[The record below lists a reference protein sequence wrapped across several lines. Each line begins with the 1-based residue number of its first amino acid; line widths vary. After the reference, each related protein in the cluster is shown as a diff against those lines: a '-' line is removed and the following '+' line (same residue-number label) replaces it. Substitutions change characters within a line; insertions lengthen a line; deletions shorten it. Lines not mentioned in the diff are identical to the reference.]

1 MSIEQAADRLLDR
14 MTKPGPE
21 PVLRDLA
28 SEESA
33 DDAVRREP
41 LPESGLTEL
50 EMARAVVGNVLARSK
65 DDPNAYLSSEAVAAF
80 TAIRDAAPLEY
91 ERLRTDLKQANR
103 LIRVCALDGFT
114 RAAGNAD
121 SGSDSMATRLADL
134 ASEQCELWHDA
145 DGSAFASLDRDHQG
159 SAHREHWRIDSRGFQ
174 EWLAWL
180 CHTELDGAPASEVI
194 KAASNVLAGK
204 AKFDGGE
211 YTPSMRVARD
221 ESGYWLDL
229 CDDHWRAVLV
239 TATGWRIVEQSAPRF
254 IRTKAMRPLPCPVSG
269 GNLSDLWP
277 LLNIPE
283 ADHPLI
289 LAWMLECLRSD
300 TPFPV
305 LELLGE
311 QGAAKST
318 TQKTVRG
325 FIDPNKVML
334 RGRPKGVE
342 DVFVAAGANHLISL
356 ENLSGIT
363 PEISD
368 GLCTIATGGGAAG
381 RQLYTNGE
389 EHIIEAHNPV
399 MLNGIGAVVTRP
411 DLLDRTIAICLPTIQ
426 VRMTEGE
433 HANRLQGC
441 ASGIMGALLTLFAD
455 TLAALPD
462 VRIPE
467 TQRPRMA
474 DFALLGE
481 AMHRALGNEAGEWL
495 ALYVRHRQDAIR
507 RTVDSSPVAV
517 ACIELVKHNAGYHGT
532 VKGLLELFNARI
544 TDRNLERGD
553 YWPKS
558 PKGLGDALRRSAPAL
573 RQIGIHLRVEDRP
586 RRDGVH
592 CELRI
597 AKGFQLRAGEI
608 IEISSSPSS
617 QRSPTPEYG
626 GCNDPNRLVEV
637 AL

>member
-1 MSIEQAADRLLDR
+1 MSLEQAADRLLDR

-21 PVLRDLA
+21 PVLRGLA

-159 SAHREHWRIDSRGFQ
+159 SAHREHWRIDSNSRGFQ

-180 CHTELDGAPASEVI
+180 CHTELGGAPASEVI

-254 IRTKAMRPLPCPVSG
+254 IRTKAMRLLPCPVSG

-441 ASGIMGALLTLFAD
+441 ASGIMGALMTLFAD

-544 TDRNLERGD
+544 TDRNLEQGD

-573 RQIGIHLRVEDRP
+573 R
-586 RRDGVH
+586 
-592 CELRI
+592 
-597 AKGFQLRAGEI
+597 
-608 IEISSSPSS
+608 
-617 QRSPTPEYG
+617 
-626 GCNDPNRLVEV
+626 
-637 AL
+637 